1 MITTI
6 NNRKG
11 GVGKTT
17 TAVNLAEG
25 LARRGHPTL
34 LIDLDSQA
42 SATISLGIDRE
53 SNHPG
58 TPELLFDNIPV
69 QQTIQE
75 TGRDQFHIISGG
87 DRLADADLLLADEL
101 GREKKLKKRLKFA
114 RDEYQFIII
123 DTPPSLGLLSINA
136 LVAAD
141 NYLVPVSPTYLAM
154 EAIVHILES
163 VDRVREGLEV
173 DVPLLG
179 ILLTMCDYRN
189 SATKEAIQQIREHFG
204 NDVLDTEI
212 RINTRL
218 NEAQS
223 YGESIFEY
231 DPTSTGAKYY
241 EAMVEEFLQK
251 LNN

>member
-42 SATISLGIDRE
+42 SATLSLGIDKM
-53 SNHPG
+53 SGHPG
-58 TPELLFDNIPV
+58 TPELLFDGVTAQKAI
-69 QQTIQE
+69 QQ
-75 TGRDQFHIISGG
+75 TGRDRLRVMAGG

-101 GREKKLKKRLKFA
+101 GREGKLKKRLKFVTS
-114 RDEYQFIII
+114 DYEYIII
-123 DTPPSLGLLSINA
+123 DTPPSLGLLSVNA

-141 NYLVPVSPTYLAM
+141 NYLVPLSPTYLAM
-154 EAIVHILES
+154 EGITHILDS
-163 VDRVREGLEV
+163 VERVREGLEV

-179 ILLTMCDYRN
+179 ILLTMCDYRTK
-189 SATKEAIQQIREHFG
+189 ATTEAIEQIREHFG
-204 NDVLDTEI
+204 KQVFNTEI

-223 YGESIFEY
+223 FGEAIYEY
-231 DPTSTGAKYY
+231 DPKSTGAECY
-241 EAMVEEFLQK
+241 EAFTEEYLQ
-251 LNN
+251 NI

>member
-25 LARRGHPTL
+25 LARRGYTTL
-34 LIDLDSQA
+34 IIDLDSQA
-42 SATISLGIDRE
+42 STTLSLGIVKENVQTSTAD
-53 SNHPG
+53 
-58 TPELLFDNIPV
+58 LLFENIPA
-69 QQTIQE
+69 QKTIQK
-75 TGRDQFHIISGG
+75 TGRNRLDLIAGDDQ
-87 DRLADADLLLADEL
+87 LANADLLLADEL
-101 GREKKLKKRLKFA
+101 GRESKLKKRLKFA
-114 RDEYQFIII
+114 ANSYDFIII

-141 NYLVPVSPTYLAM
+141 NYIIPVSPTYLAM
-154 EAIVHILES
+154 EGITHILES
-163 VDRVREGLEV
+163 VEKVQTGLEV
-173 DVPLLG
+173 GVSLLG
-179 ILLTMCDYRN
+179 ILLTMCDYRTK
-189 SATKEAIQQIREHFG
+189 ATTEAIDQIRTHFG
-204 NDVLDTEI
+204 SQVFDTEI

-231 DPTSTGAKYY
+231 DPTSTGATYY
-241 EAMVEEFLQK
+241 EAFTDEYLK
-251 LNN
+251 AIL